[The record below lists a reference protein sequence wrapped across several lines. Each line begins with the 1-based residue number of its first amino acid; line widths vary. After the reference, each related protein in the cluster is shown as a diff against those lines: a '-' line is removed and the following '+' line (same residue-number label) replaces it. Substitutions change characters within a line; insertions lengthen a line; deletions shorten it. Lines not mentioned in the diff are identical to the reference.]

1 MAKTPGI
8 KYTKD
13 AKGNNRYVTF
23 DLKQHGETLRPM
35 LESLGAVERV
45 VFDED
50 FEKGLTIQE
59 AIEYTTNLI
68 KAARNGTL

>member
-23 DLKQHGETLRPM
+23 DLKQHGEALRPM
-35 LESLGAVERV
+35 LESLGAVEETEFRKAWKNALTS
-45 VFDED
+45 EEAR
-50 FEKGLTIQE
+50 EKTL
-59 AIEYTTNLI
+59 NDV
-68 KAARNGTL
+68 KAHYGWV